1 MKNFYSIY
9 KHTFNRAKQQHLIKR
24 FLFVLLFLLPVIN
37 CSQRDTEHWF
47 APIKQGFAANTN
59 KQALFLSTDSMTP
72 FTVTIYNNN
81 IVIGTVT
88 ISKSNPQSF
97 DILKDYMITEA
108 QSQVFTTTTRGL
120 YVKGE
125 KPFFCT
131 FRFSIDKHGE
141 ILTSKERQG
150 LVISFT

>member
-1 MKNFYSIY
+1 
-9 KHTFNRAKQQHLIKR
+9 
-24 FLFVLLFLLPVIN
+24 
-37 CSQRDTEHWF
+37 
-47 APIKQGFAANTN
+47 
-59 KQALFLSTDSMTP
+59 MTP